1 MDNAASNTNAKTNA
15 STSTNTDLHENDF
28 QNTSRVGRRN
38 ALPDI
43 LNEDGTTI
51 TTDLPEKFSALT
63 TNDPN
68 ESSANASKSETTATT
83 VKSPS
88 TQSSNS

>member
-1 MDNAASNTNAKTNA
+1 MEDTTANTNVAT
-15 STSTNTDLHENDF
+15 TTDGHENDF

-43 LNEDGTTI
+43 LNEDGTT
-51 TTDLPEKFSALT
+51 TTATDLPEKLSALT

-68 ESSANASKSETTATT
+68 ESTPGTTANATNSPSKS
-83 VKSPS
+83 
-88 TQSSNS
+88 

>member
-1 MDNAASNTNAKTNA
+1 MDDAASNTNAKPIAT
-15 STSTNTDLHENDF
+15 TSTITDLHENDF

-43 LNEDGTTI
+43 LNDDGTTTI
-51 TTDLPEKFSALT
+51 TDLPEKLSALT

-68 ESSANASKSETTATT
+68 ESSSNASKSEKAATT
-83 VKSPS
+83 VNTPS
-88 TQSSNS
+88 NRSSNL

>member
-1 MDNAASNTNAKTNA
+1 MDDAASNTNAKTNA
-15 STSTNTDLHENDF
+15 STSTNTENDF

-43 LNEDGTTI
+43 LNDDGTTI